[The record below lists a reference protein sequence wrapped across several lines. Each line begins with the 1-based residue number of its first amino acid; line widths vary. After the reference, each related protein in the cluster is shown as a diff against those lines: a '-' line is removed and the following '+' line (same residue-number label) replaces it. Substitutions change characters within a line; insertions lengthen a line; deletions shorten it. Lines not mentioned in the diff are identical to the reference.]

1 MSCVISNRYLRNSL
15 KLAQRRS
22 EDEDEDDDED
32 EYMDSD
38 EPVVAPHIA
47 ALDHLRQD
55 FRLNYD
61 QETPQTPFDRGGP
74 DQLMRY
80 ANNVISLV

>member
-1 MSCVISNRYLRNSL
+1 
-15 KLAQRRS
+15 
-22 EDEDEDDDED
+22 
-32 EYMDSD
+32 MDSD